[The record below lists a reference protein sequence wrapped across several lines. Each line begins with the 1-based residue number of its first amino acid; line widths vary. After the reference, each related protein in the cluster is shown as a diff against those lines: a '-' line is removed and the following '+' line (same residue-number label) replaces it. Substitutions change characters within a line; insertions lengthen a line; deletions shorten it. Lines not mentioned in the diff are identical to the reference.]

1 MFFITSGETAD
12 VYQVAT
18 KGQEQNDRWVRSYYI
33 TLSSDGNSFFNYTQG
48 GRTKVGLLFIL

>member
-1 MFFITSGETAD
+1 MTAGETAD

-33 TLSSDGNSFFNYTQG
+33 TLSSDGNSFFNYTKG